1 MFPDRRF
8 CYDGYM
14 HETNDIFIPVVL
26 EDGTT
31 VWVRVYVNGVLL
43 PKMTATGWLLDAI
56 QADVRVTLA
65 YLTAY
70 RVDTTQPVHVPAD
83 VWDRMRL
90 ANQAI
95 VISRTKTANDLLDKP
110 FVFADLIH
118 AFERALTMGLNDD
131 NGYSMSTRGMS
142 LEIYDGAFH
151 RYVMTPVDFARFVYC
166 ITNWVSFMAL
176 HDIAA
181 SLAINGLSAND
192 MSSRS
197 MQIDVTKGIGVVPRQ
212 ISVTQVLYNN
222 NYDPAKSLDVLGNI
236 PQIRLSYTC
245 SLTDIDYLKA
255 LVEGGTHT
263 DAGLRKQFMAASII
277 ANDRTR
283 RGGRLSYTC
292 SLTDIDYLKALVEG
306 GTHTDAGLRKQFMA
320 ASIIAND
327 RTRRGGPGNKAIER
341 ALALT
346 GIRSDVLAK
355 GDAVHGNY
363 CYFVPALALSAYR
376 AAGEHLTDPSG
387 FDLAAMLSPD
397 MRRVLSASSY
407 IMDRGFVD
415 LDMAPVTFDE

>member
-14 HETNDIFIPVVL
+14 NETNDIFIPVVL
-26 EDGTT
+26 EDGITI
-31 VWVRVYVNGVLL
+31 WVRVYVNGVLL
-43 PKMTATGWLLDAI
+43 SKMTATGWLLDAI

-70 RVDTTQPVHVPAD
+70 RVDTVQPTNVPAD

-283 RGGRLSYTC
+283 RGG
-292 SLTDIDYLKALVEG
+292 
-306 GTHTDAGLRKQFMA
+306 
-320 ASIIAND
+320 
-327 RTRRGGPGNKAIER
+327 PGNKAIER

-346 GIRSDVLAK
+346 GIRSDVLTK
-355 GDAVHGNY
+355 GDAVHGSY

-387 FDLAAMLSPD
+387 FDLTAMLSPD

-415 LDMAPVTFDE
+415 LDMAPVTFDD

>member
-1 MFPDRRF
+1 MN
-8 CYDGYM
+8 
-14 HETNDIFIPVVL
+14 ETNDIFIPVVL

-31 VWVRVYVNGVLL
+31 VWVRVYAANLLL

-283 RGGRLSYTC
+283 RGG
-292 SLTDIDYLKALVEG
+292 
-306 GTHTDAGLRKQFMA
+306 
-320 ASIIAND
+320 
-327 RTRRGGPGNKAIER
+327 PGNKAIER

-355 GDAVHGNY
+355 GDAVHGSY

-387 FDLAAMLSPD
+387 FDLTAMLSPD

>member
-14 HETNDIFIPVVL
+14 HETNNIFIPVVL

-263 DAGLRKQFMAASII
+263 DA
-277 ANDRTR
+277 T
-283 RGGRLSYTC
+283 
-292 SLTDIDYLKALVEG
+292 
-306 GTHTDAGLRKQFMA
+306 LRKQFMA

-327 RTRRGGPGNKAIER
+327 RTRRGGPGSKAIER
-341 ALALT
+341 VLALT
-346 GIRSDVLAK
+346 GIRSDVLTK
-355 GDAVHGNY
+355 GDAVHRNY
-363 CYFVPALALSAYR
+363 CYFVPVLALSAYR
-376 AAGEHLTDPSG
+376 AAGEQLTDSSG
-387 FDLAAMLSPD
+387 FDLTAMLSPD